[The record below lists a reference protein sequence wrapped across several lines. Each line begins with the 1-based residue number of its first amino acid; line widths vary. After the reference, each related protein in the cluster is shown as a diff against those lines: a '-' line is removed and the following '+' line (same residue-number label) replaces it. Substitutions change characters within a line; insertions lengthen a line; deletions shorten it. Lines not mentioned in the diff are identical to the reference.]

1 MIMRSILC
9 TTLFFL
15 FASGVSTSLRAADDA
30 KAIVD
35 KAIAAMGGEAK
46 FSAAKGFTWK
56 TKGTLRFGD
65 NENSFNAEA
74 TLAGLDRYRSEFGGN
89 FNGNEFKVVVVLNG
103 DHAWRKFGDNAME
116 ITGEELANEKR
127 TVYLQTIPAGLLL
140 PLKSKD
146 FQLEAAGDEK
156 VGDAEASVIKVT
168 GPDKKDFKLYFDKKT
183 NLPVKTVATVRGF
196 DGQEFTQETIYSKF
210 KDFGGIKKATKH
222 EVKRD
227 GNTFLEAEITEF
239 TALDQVDPETFTEPK

>member
-1 MIMRSILC
+1 MRTILYS
-9 TTLFFL
+9 TLFLL
-15 FASGVSTSLRAADDA
+15 FVGGLSSSLRAADDA

-35 KAIAAMGGEAK
+35 KAMSAMGGEAK
-46 FSAAKGFTWK
+46 FAAAKGFTWK

-65 NENSFNAEA
+65 NESAFTAEA
-74 TLAGLDRYRSEFGGN
+74 TLAGLDRYRSQFGGD
-89 FNGNEFKVVVVLNG
+89 FNGNQFQVVVVLNG

-116 ITGEELANEKR
+116 ITGDDLANEKR

-146 FQLEAAGDEK
+146 FQLESAGEEK
-156 VGDAEASVIKVT
+156 VGDADAAVIKVT
-168 GPDKKDFKLYFDKKT
+168 GPDKKDFKLYFDKTT
-183 NLPVKTVATVRGF
+183 NLPVKAVATVRGF

-222 EVKRD
+222 EAKRD

-239 TALDQVDPETFTEPK
+239 KALDQVDAETFAEPK